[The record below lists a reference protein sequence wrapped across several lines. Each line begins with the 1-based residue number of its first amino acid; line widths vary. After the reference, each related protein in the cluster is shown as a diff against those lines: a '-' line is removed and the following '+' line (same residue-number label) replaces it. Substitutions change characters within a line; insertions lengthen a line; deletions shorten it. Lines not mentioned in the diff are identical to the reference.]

1 MILQF
6 QGQGSEK
13 SIYKIVEI
21 LYPQKLVTLATVIAW
36 NYIKALY
43 LETLMWL

>member
-13 SIYKIVEI
+13 SAKIIEI
-21 LYPQKLVTLATVIAW
+21 LYPQKLVTLATVIA
-36 NYIKALY
+36 
-43 LETLMWL
+43 